1 MGSESRHIDAMKRRL
16 QAAERELGLG
26 NHDIAVEN
34 AFKAAVHAID
44 AILGRDD
51 IHPRD
56 HYDRFENYVKHLL
69 PSEVCIE
76 YQELMRRYYR
86 RVVYDLADDGE
97 KAKHAI
103 ELARKIIG
111 HLHGG
116 RHEGATA

>member
-1 MGSESRHIDAMKRRL
+1 MGSESKHIDAMKRRL
-16 QAAERELGLG
+16 LAAERELELG

-56 HYDRFENYVKHLL
+56 HHERFEDYVKRLL
-69 PSEVCIE
+69 PGELSVD

-86 RVVYDLADDGE
+86 RVVYDLADDGK
-97 KAKHAI
+97 KAKQAV
-103 ELARKIIG
+103 ELARKIVD

-116 RHEGATA
+116 